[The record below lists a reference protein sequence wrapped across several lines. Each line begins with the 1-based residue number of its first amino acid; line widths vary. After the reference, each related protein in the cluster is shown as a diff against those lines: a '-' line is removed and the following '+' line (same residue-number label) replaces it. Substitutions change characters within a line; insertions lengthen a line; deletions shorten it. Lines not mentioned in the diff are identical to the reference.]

1 MFCVC
6 DTGGNAVT
14 AYLLQQFKL
23 HAPGGDPAA
32 RYIFP
37 MTGIYSSDLFVGRDW
52 DFDRPGTDRPG
63 RRKVPL
69 RNEHTAQQYGS
80 PPQRLLFVPRFTPSP
95 PPYNVPSTGAGIF
108 STGAEIRPSRPT
120 GISERSGDAA
130 GIIPALPGH
139 MHPHR
144 SSMSLHDSEP
154 YQGYLNTYLP
164 CKPP

>member
-37 MTGIYSSDLFVGRDW
+37 MTGIYSSDLFVRRDW

-69 RNEHTAQQYGS
+69 RNEHTAEQYGS
-80 PPQRLLFVPRFTPSP
+80 PPQRLLFVPRFNP
-95 PPYNVPSTGAGIF
+95 PLSLPTMC
-108 STGAEIRPSRPT
+108 RPRAPGYFPRVLKFGLVGPRASA
-120 GISERSGDAA
+120 SAA
-130 GIIPALPGH
+130 A
-139 MHPHR
+139 
-144 SSMSLHDSEP
+144 
-154 YQGYLNTYLP
+154 
-164 CKPP
+164 KPPASFQHCPGICIRIAQACRFMTQNHTKVT